1 MEQRIKTMR
10 NRIDGM
16 IKKEENKIWEEHIKM
31 MTFLN
36 EFFTF
41 ANIVQD
47 F

>member
-10 NRIDGM
+10 SKIDGM
-16 IKKEENKIWEEHIKM
+16 IKKEENKIWEEHKKM
-31 MTFLN
+31 MTLLK

-41 ANIVQD
+41 ANVVYD